1 MEEPC
6 ASLKMVAGAAA
17 HVDAVRLLVGGPLL
31 DCCSVKV
38 VVALLH
44 HLEVEVQILGAVGH
58 VVNTNDEDVGM
69 DDNCSRADES
79 FLSDV
84 IGLNVV
90 DIVGDVDSE
99 AAADD
104 DCGDSFDH
112 NDEVE
117 ERTDEV
123 EELPSCCHLSCEE
136 EDARKILG
144 EVGLHNLDGGHIEDD
159 WGVVHHVHD
168 VRDEEEGVV
177 KGIHILVVEE
187 VHANIH
193 VPHIP
198 VADTPHSYY
207 LLVHYLP
214 TVVFHCHHLA
224 L

>member
-79 FLSDV
+79 FLGDV

-117 ERTDEV
+117 ERTDELEERTDEV

-136 EDARKILG
+136 EDAKKILG
-144 EVGLHNLDGGHIEDD
+144 EAGLHNLDGGHIEDD

-168 VRDEEEGVV
+168 VLDEEEGVV
-177 KGIHILVVEE
+177 KGIHILHSIQFVRIRFVPRVWYDSQKYPVE
-187 VHANIH
+187 
-193 VPHIP
+193 
-198 VADTPHSYY
+198 
-207 LLVHYLP
+207 
-214 TVVFHCHHLA
+214 TVKYNNP
-224 L
+224 